1 VCTVTYDQFNA
12 SLIKKKVLTNYI
24 LFNRMYTHFNTISCQ
39 DWLSFFCAGKRRKPF
54 VSVRPLPVCSVWVTL
69 TFPPALLR
77 HTVFNKRQCLD
88 RTLLLL
94 LYRSACCWGLCCFS
108 SLVERRLFTLL
119 FSEDREAR
127 REGIVLQAV
136 FTDPVW
142 ILNSHTGVFSF
153 ILL

>member
-1 VCTVTYDQFNA
+1 MKIIFFLKIRTDPN
-12 SLIKKKVLTNYI
+12 SSGSML
-24 LFNRMYTHFNTISCQ
+24 RHFIIISKQ
-39 DWLSFFCAGKRRKPF
+39 DWLSIFCARKPF

-69 TFPPALLR
+69 TSPPALLR

-94 LYRSACCWGLCCFS
+94 LYRSARCRGLCCFS
-108 SLVERRLFTLL
+108 SLVERCLFTLL

-127 REGIVLQAV
+127 RERIVLQAV

-142 ILNSHTGVFSF
+142 ILNSNAGVCFLSF
-153 ILL
+153 FCIY